1 MAVHSTIARR
11 VALATA
17 IGAVLSAG
25 ALALAGCSTIS
36 SIYDGQPTQA
46 DYPAWSDV
54 HTIDQHTSV
63 ILPQPPAFVP
73 HDATQIFVRVL
84 PTGPAIL
91 TFVSTQQLDASLCH
105 PGPLTGKPSLDANWW
120 PIAKPPAE
128 GLLCSSGWRLF
139 TVGGITY
146 GWTPAS

>member
-1 MAVHSTIARR
+1 MAVRSTTPHR

-17 IGAVLSAG
+17 IGAVLGVG
-25 ALALAGCSTIS
+25 AVSLAGCSAIS

-46 DYPAWSDV
+46 DYPSWSDV
-54 HTIDQHTSV
+54 HTINQQTSAT
-63 ILPQPPAFVP
+63 LPQPPAFVP
-73 HDATQIFVRVL
+73 HDATQIYVRVL

-91 TFVSTQQLDASLCH
+91 TFVSTQQPDPLLCH
-105 PGPLTGKPSLDANWW
+105 PGSLTGKPNLDANWW

-139 TVGGITY
+139 TAGGITY
-146 GWTPAS
+146 GWTPTS